1 MGVEATRKMNASTP
15 GLGHRVNAND
25 RHQSASTPS
34 QPFPLQGKGSDTL
47 RRLEFGFKRS
57 AWILL
62 STALGV
68 LATSAVAQTE
78 AISERPDRA
87 GVVIYRDRPVDTAA
101 LLVQSQQPWNNLNR
115 QGLALIVERRTID
128 LPAGEGIVRFRGV
141 ATGIV
146 SQSATLDGL
155 PATVVERNTDFDIL
169 SPGSLLQKSVGE
181 VVRIVRTNPVTGEA
195 VEKSAVVRSG
205 PNGTVLEIDGRFE
218 ALSCSGLTERIIF
231 DRLPEGLSDQ
241 PVLSVRTRAP
251 QAGRYTV
258 TLAYL
263 ATGLQW
269 SADYVARLNPDGRTL
284 ALEGWL
290 TLANFGGTGFPD
302 APVQVVAGD
311 LRRDGSTVPI
321 DAPQVAQTPECW
333 PLDTTTGVVLPAPPP
348 PPAPPAAPRQ
358 SMMRTEGAMADEIVV
373 TGSRIT
379 QKMAEQGELGDY
391 KIYTLPEPTT
401 VAARQTKQVR
411 FLDQPSVTYDRVYRA
426 TAQADSDPEPVAPT
440 LLLRARND
448 RRAGLGLALPGGG
461 VSLIETS
468 EGRPLF
474 AGQARFEDKAVGLPV
489 ELEMGEAMGVSVA
502 TRSQPPITAGEHT
515 RQAFEV
521 TARNDKTETVEV
533 EIVPDGWFRRGFRIL
548 NPSQRSRIGDG
559 GYPVW
564 TLTLAPGE
572 SRTLR
577 YTVQADD

>member
-1 MGVEATRKMNASTP
+1 M
-15 GLGHRVNAND
+15 
-25 RHQSASTPS
+25 
-34 QPFPLQGKGSDTL
+34 
-47 RRLEFGFKRS
+47 RRL
-57 AWILL
+57 ALI

-68 LATSAVAQTE
+68 LATSAAAQTE

-101 LLVQSQQPWNNLNR
+101 LLVQSQQPWNDLYR

-181 VVRIVRTNPVTGEA
+181 VVRVVRTNPVTGE
-195 VEKSAVVRSG
+195 ETQKSAIVRSG

-269 SADYVARLNPDGRTL
+269 SADYVARLNTDGRTL

-321 DAPQVAQTPECW
+321 EAPQVTRTPECW
-333 PLDTTTGVVLPAPPP
+333 PLDTTTENELAPTAKEDRVEYG
-348 PPAPPAAPRQ
+348 APPAVMAPARP
-358 SMMRTEGAMADEIVV
+358 SAVEDIVV
-373 TGSRIT
+373 TGSRMT
-379 QKMAEQGELGDY
+379 RKLAEQGELGDY

-411 FLDQPSVTYDRVYRA
+411 FLDQPSVTYERIYQVQAYDRGN
-426 TAQADSDPEPVAPT
+426 PEPIAPT

-448 RRAGLGLALPGGG
+448 QRSGLGLALPGGG

-468 EGRPLF
+468 NGRPLF

-489 ELEMGEAMGVSVA
+489 ELAIGDAMGVTARIA
-502 TRSQPPITAGEHT
+502 TRPETHQGSRR

-521 TARNDKTETVEV
+521 TARNDKTEPVQI
-533 EIVPDGWFRRGFRIL
+533 EIVPYGWDQRGFRIL
-548 NPSQRSRIGDG
+548 NPSRRSRIGDA

-564 TLTLAPGE
+564 TLTVAPGRSE
-572 SRTLR
+572 TLR
-577 YTVQADD
+577 YTIETDS

>member
-1 MGVEATRKMNASTP
+1 MRAM
-15 GLGHRVNAND
+15 
-25 RHQSASTPS
+25 
-34 QPFPLQGKGSDTL
+34 
-47 RRLEFGFKRS
+47 RRL
-57 AWILL
+57 ALI
-62 STALGV
+62 STV
-68 LATSAVAQTE
+68 LWLAATSAVAQPE
-78 AISERPDRA
+78 AVSERPDRA

-101 LLVQSQQPWNNLNR
+101 LLVQSQQPGNDLYR

-128 LPAGEGIVRFRGV
+128 LPVGEGIVRFRGV

-181 VVRIVRTNPVTGEA
+181 TVRVVRTNPVTGEA
-195 VEKSAVVRSG
+195 VEKSAIVRSG
-205 PNGTVLEIDGRFE
+205 PDGTVLEIDGRFE

-231 DRLPEGLSDQ
+231 DRLPAGLSDQ

-321 DAPQVAQTPECW
+321 DAPQVARSPECW
-333 PLDTTTGVVLPAPPP
+333 PLDTTTNGEFARIGPP
-348 PPAPPAAPRQ
+348 PPAPPAAPRPTA
-358 SMMRTEGAMADEIVV
+358 MRSESAMVDEIVV
-373 TGSRIT
+373 TGSRVT
-379 QKMAEQGELGDY
+379 RKLAEQGELGDY

-411 FLDQPSVTYDRVYRA
+411 FLDQPSVTYERVYQV
-426 TAQADSDPEPVAPT
+426 QAYDRGDPEPVAAT

-448 RRAGLGLALPGGG
+448 RRSGLGLALPGGG
-461 VSLIETS
+461 VSLIETT

-489 ELEMGEAMGVSVA
+489 ELAMGDAMGVTA
-502 TRSQPPITAGEHT
+502 RIRTRPETGDGTFYSQD
-515 RQAFEV
+515 FEV
-521 TARNDKTETVEV
+521 SVRNDKTEPVQIEV
-533 EIVPDGWFRRGFRIL
+533 VPSGWDRRGFRIP
-548 NPSQRSRIGDG
+548 NSTRRSRIGDG

-564 TLTLAPGE
+564 TLTVAPGGTE
-572 SRTLR
+572 ALR
-577 YTVQADD
+577 YTIQTDD